1 MRHKAKM
8 IERLKKI
15 EKYEKLKKGG
25 AMEKSILEVLEISRA
40 TYYRWK
46 SRYKWQGVKGLKPI
60 SSRPK
65 STRTKVVLTKYMIT
79 KIKEIRNRHK
89 MYGKAKIHS
98 ILRRQGEEISESSVG
113 RGLKYLA
120 SKNLIERVVILKCQ
134 KERKY
139 IRKYTRHAQRIKKGQ
154 KGQIQID
161 HMIINLKGVEHRQF
175 NAIDRY
181 SGYCV
186 SRVYGRA
193 GSEEAADFL
202 KEVIEE
208 MPIKI
213 RDIQADG
220 GSEFRGAF
228 ERSCEYNKIPLLI
241 LPPRSPE
248 MNGKVERL
256 NQTWQDEFY
265 LMEYNELPTER
276 ELLNKEI
283 KRWQK
288 YYNEERVHRSL
299 KDEQGN
305 LLTPLEALNA
315 LKERQKILQNGTQKS
330 LKGCEP

>member
-1 MRHKAKM
+1 M
-8 IERLKKI
+8 IERLNKI
-15 EKYEKLKKGG
+15 EKYEKLKRGG
-25 AMEKSILEVLEISRA
+25 ATERSILEVLEISRA

-46 SRYKWQGVKGLKPI
+46 SGYKRHGVKGLKPI

-65 STRTKVVLTKYMIT
+65 SARTKVVLTKYMIS

-98 ILRRQGEEISESSVG
+98 ILKKQGEEISESSVG

-120 SKNLIERVVILKCQ
+120 DKNLIDRVVILKCQ

-139 IRKYTRHAQRIKKGQ
+139 IRKYTGHAQRIKKGQ

-186 SRVYGRA
+186 SKVYERA
-193 GSEEAADFL
+193 GSIEAADFL
-202 KEVIEE
+202 MKVIKE

-228 ERSCEYNKIPLLI
+228 EESCRYHKIPLFI

-283 KRWQK
+283 NRWQK
-288 YYNEERVHRSL
+288 YYNEDRPHRSL
-299 KDEQGN
+299 KDETGN
-305 LLTPLEALNA
+305 LLTPLEAITA
-315 LKERQKILQNGTQKS
+315 LKGMQKVSQNGTQKS